1 MDLALLVLP
10 FLVFEV
16 IMGIT
21 IDPTFR
27 KLNKFKSRSI
37 HPNEALESNTGG
49 GPSMSLL
56 TYTYF
61 EILSGCFVSSGP
73 KPHARFWHSFS
84 TDIHRHSQFTP
95 ITLHLFPILNAR
107 SFHHLLQLVSI
118 SPQPIHFWS
127 MHIALKIQ
135 AVEEKGGHD

>member
-49 GPSMSLL
+49 GKAGYSPPPDKS
-56 TYTYF
+56 
-61 EILSGCFVSSGP
+61 
-73 KPHARFWHSFS
+73 A
-84 TDIHRHSQFTP
+84 
-95 ITLHLFPILNAR
+95 
-107 SFHHLLQLVSI
+107 
-118 SPQPIHFWS
+118 PQPRPCC
-127 MHIALKIQ
+127 
-135 AVEEKGGHD
+135 G